1 MIVKQIWVQGL
12 IHNMQL
18 NALLCVVGTSYVV
31 PQLVSNGVA
40 LSTAVAL
47 TAVSYSLAVDW
58 FVDF

>member
-1 MIVKQIWVQGL
+1 MGNWTYSQHAV
-12 IHNMQL
+12 
-18 NALLCVVGTSYVV
+18 NALLWVVRTSYVV

-47 TAVSYSLAVDW
+47 TAVSSSLAVDW

>member
-1 MIVKQIWVQGL
+1 MGKWTYSQHAI
-12 IHNMQL
+12 
-18 NALLCVVGTSYVV
+18 NALLWVVGTSYVV

-40 LSTAVAL
+40 LSAAVAL